1 MKAGKK
7 AYVVGLGE
15 VIVVEFGKGLTAR
28 VKLVGKR
35 ATEQDVLKEAL
46 LAKPPK
52 PTEAR
57 S

>member
-7 AYVVGLGE
+7 AYVMGLGE
-15 VIVVEFGKGLTAR
+15 VVVVEFGKGPTAR
-28 VKLVGKR
+28 VKPVGKK
-35 ATEQDVLKEAL
+35 AVEQDVPKEAL

-52 PTEAR
+52 PEAR

>member
-7 AYVVGLGE
+7 AYVIGLGE
-15 VIVVEFGKGLTAR
+15 VVVVEFGKGPTAR
-28 VKLVGKR
+28 VKTIGKKTVER
-35 ATEQDVLKEAL
+35 DVPKEQL

-52 PTEAR
+52 STEAR